1 MFQPKKSTAQ
11 PTLDMELHGYT
22 IKVETNM
29 DKLHNPVFFDNDKVG
44 SVWRIPYEQRAKDAR
59 DFALRASLKPAS
71 TDQTKTWLMLID
83 VQNTFC
89 IPEFELYVGGRSGRG
104 AVEDNQRLCQFIYQ
118 NLGNITHITAT
129 MDTHKTMQVFHA
141 VFFIDKDGKHPAPY
155 TDIHAAE
162 LRDGTW
168 TFNPAL
174 APQFGLAPEY
184 GQQMMVHYAEALE
197 KKGKYALTIWP
208 YHAMLGGIGHA
219 LVSSVEEALFFHSIA
234 RNTQYEI
241 EIKGDKPFTENYSV
255 VGPEVLTGPMGETL
269 GTHNTKFIEQ
279 LQQFDKLIIAGQAKS
294 HCVAWTVQ
302 DLLNDINEVDS
313 ELAKKVYLLDD
324 CSSPVVVPDV
334 VDHTDAANAAYE
346 RFAEAGMHVVKS
358 TDKF

>member
-1 MFQPKKSTAQ
+1 MNTPLL
-11 PTLDMELHGYT
+11 PIPD
-22 IKVETNM
+22 
-29 DKLHNPVFFDNDKVG
+29 FFDADKVG
-44 SVWRIPYEQRAKDAR
+44 TVWRIPYEQRAVQAR
-59 DFALRASLKPAS
+59 DFALQTALQPAS

-104 AVEDNQRLCQFIYQ
+104 AVEDNTRLCQFIYR
-118 NLGNITHITAT
+118 NLAHVTRITAT
-129 MDTHKTMQVFHA
+129 MDTHRTMQVFHA
-141 VFFIDKDGKHPAPY
+141 VFFVDRDGKHPAPY
-155 TDIHAAE
+155 TDIHASE

-168 TFNPAL
+168 QFNPAL
-174 APQFGLAPEY
+174 ASEFSIAPEY
-184 GQQMMVHYAEALE
+184 GQQMMIHYADALE

-241 EIKGDKPFTENYSV
+241 EIKGDKPFTKNYSV

-269 GTHNTKFIEQ
+269 GTHNQKFIEQ
-279 LQQFDKLIIAGQAKS
+279 LQQYDRLIIAGQAKS

-302 DLLNDINEVDS
+302 DLLDDITVIDPA
-313 ELAKKVYLLDD
+313 LAKKVYLLED
-324 CSSPVVVPDV
+324 CTSPVVVPGV
-334 VDHTDAANAAYE
+334 VDHTDAADEAYA
-346 RFAEAGMHVVKS
+346 RFAKAGMHVVRS
-358 TDKF
+358 SEYTGI

>member
-1 MFQPKKSTAQ
+1 MNNIP
-11 PTLDMELHGYT
+11 E
-22 IKVETNM
+22 
-29 DKLHNPVFFDNDKVG
+29 FFDSQKVG
-44 SVWRIPYEQRAKDAR
+44 TIWRIPYEERAKQAR
-59 DFALRASLKPAS
+59 DFAIQTGLQPAS
-71 TDQTKTWLMLID
+71 TDQTRSWLMLID

-89 IPEFELYVGGRSGRG
+89 IPDFELYVGGRSGRG
-104 AVEDNQRLCQFIYQ
+104 AVEDNARLCEFIYR

-129 MDTHKTMQVFHA
+129 MDTHSTMQVFHA
-141 VFFIDKDGKHPAPY
+141 VFFVDKDGNHPAPY
-155 TDIHAAE
+155 TDIHVAE
-162 LRDGTW
+162 LKDGKW

-174 APQFGLAPEY
+174 ASEFGIAPEY

-269 GTHNTKFIEQ
+269 GIHNQKFIEQ
-279 LQQFDKLIIAGQAKS
+279 LQKYDRLIIAGQAKS

-302 DLLNDINEVDS
+302 DLLNDINAVDP

-324 CSSPVVVPDV
+324 CSSPVVVPGV
-334 VDHTDAANAAYE
+334 VDHTDAVNEAYAK
-346 RFAEAGMHVVKS
+346 FAKAGMKVVNS
-358 TDKF
+358 TDQIF